1 MNKKA
6 PTNTRDYLE
15 AGREWET
22 DEIVRARKS
31 ESRAW
36 MVAIVG
42 VVVGVL
48 GVVAVT
54 LMLPLKTVEPFVVR
68 VDKNTGATDIVTVLD
83 QHKISYN
90 TAIDR
95 YFLAQYVRYCEAYS
109 WDNANTNYEACAA
122 LSSPTVAKE
131 VFQSIRPSNPS
142 SPASKYGKNGIVRIS
157 VNSIAFLAPGTAQVR
172 YTQSVLAGT
181 GSIDSQW
188 IATIVYQY
196 LNVPEDQR
204 TRLVNPVGFS
214 ATQFQIDPVTVPS
227 TQVAVQTPPA
237 SRANGGAR

>member
-1 MNKKA
+1 MNKKT
-6 PTNTRDYLE
+6 PTNARAYLDAARD
-15 AGREWET
+15 WET

-68 VDKNTGATDIVTVLD
+68 VDKNTGATDIVSVLD

-95 YFLAQYVRYCEAYS
+95 YFLAQYVRYCETYS

-122 LSSPTVAKE
+122 LSSPTVAKA
-131 VFQSIRPSNPS
+131 VFDSIRPSNPN
-142 SPASKYGKNGIVRIS
+142 SPASKYGKNGILRIS
-157 VNSIAFLAPGTAQVR
+157 VNSIAFLAAGTAQVR
-172 YTQSVLAGT
+172 YTQSVLTGMGT
-181 GSIDSQW
+181 SDSQW

-204 TRLVNPVGFS
+204 TRLINPVGFT
-214 ATQFQIDPVTVPS
+214 ATQLQIDPVIVPTAQATAQ
-227 TQVAVQTPPA
+227 TQG
-237 SRANGGAR
+237 RGGAQ